1 MCSLKCFLNLSIL
14 NDANR
19 INISGYLLIKADHP
33 SNIKKG
39 GTRIYYKDFLAL
51 LKKDDITD
59 LKECLV
65 TEITVDNEKCFYVR
79 LYVTRP
85 KMGSI

>member
-1 MCSLKCFLNLSIL
+1 MCTLKCFLNLSIL

-33 SNIKKG
+33 SNMKKG

-79 LYVTRP
+79 L
-85 KMGSI
+85 